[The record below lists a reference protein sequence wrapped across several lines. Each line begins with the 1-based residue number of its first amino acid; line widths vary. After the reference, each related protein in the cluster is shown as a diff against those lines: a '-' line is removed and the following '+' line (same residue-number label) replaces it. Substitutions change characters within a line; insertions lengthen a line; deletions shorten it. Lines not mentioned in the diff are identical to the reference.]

1 MGLGSAEVKGLPV
14 EGGGDEGDP
23 GTQYGGGGGG
33 SAYEDIGGPTN
44 GGAGYRGVVILK
56 FYKAPA

>member
-1 MGLGSAEVKGLPV
+1 VEKVAVEMAGYTLYPGTPGS
-14 EGGGDEGDP
+14 P

-33 SAYEDIGGPTN
+33 SGYGSDFLPTN